1 MKFAGRKLLGQ
12 AMYDII
18 GLFGGL
24 SNFGARVLSSIV
36 DRKRSHVMMEQ
47 TKEYR
52 TLGLAIVISLILHL
66 VIGFSLAAFG
76 SAFTPALSLED
87 KPVELTIV
95 DLSTPPPRVPK
106 NPPFMET
113 APSKESAEKP
123 KEQTFESNANSIAAS
138 KLPATGDLPLP
149 TQDGKER
156 PIVNL
161 ETHDY
166 ALPTDGSKPQPEA
179 QSTIA
184 PKSKPAT
191 EAKTPPKAKASE
203 VPRSTTPAP
212 EQFAM
217 LKTIPPPPIKAPDE
231 REPSPPPVVA
241 ESAPPVAPRPKPDLA
256 SSNYQAQKEETRL
269 TGRLTNR
276 GPSSVN
282 AIGTPLG
289 RYQKAVSD
297 AIGSRW
303 YYYMNKK
310 MDLISIGTAHIEA
323 EVDGKGHVQNLRVV
337 SNNANEA
344 FANIC
349 LQSFQEAHIPPI
361 PPDLI
366 ATLPEGRMPV
376 DFSFTA
382 YTNQ

>member
-1 MKFAGRKLLGQ
+1 M
-12 AMYDII
+12 
-18 GLFGGL
+18 LF
-24 SNFGARVLSSIV
+24 RSS
-36 DRKRSHVMMEQ
+36 
-47 TKEYR
+47 
-52 TLGLAIVISLILHL
+52 A
-66 VIGFSLAAFG
+66 
-76 SAFTPALSLED
+76 
-87 KPVELTIV
+87 
-95 DLSTPPPRVPK
+95 
-106 NPPFMET
+106 
-113 APSKESAEKP
+113 KESVEKP

-149 TQDGKER
+149 SQDGKER
-156 PIVNL
+156 PAVNL

-166 ALPTDGSKPQPEA
+166 SLPTDGVKPQPESE
-179 QSTIA
+179 STVA
-184 PKSKPAT
+184 PESKPTPAT
-191 EAKTPPKAKASE
+191 KPPKPEPSPAPVSTPKP
-203 VPRSTTPAP
+203 VPVSTPEP

-217 LKTIPPPPIKAPDE
+217 LKSSPPPPIKAPDE
-231 REPSPPPVVA
+231 TEKPEVTA
-241 ESAPPVAPRPKPDLA
+241 SAPTAAPRPKPELAA
-256 SSNYQAQKEETRL
+256 SSYQAPKEQTRI
-269 TGRLTNR
+269 TGRLNNR

-282 AIGTPLG
+282 AVGTPLG

-303 YYYMNKK
+303 YYYMSKK
-310 MDLISIGTAHIEA
+310 MDLVSIGTAHIEA
-323 EVDGKGHVQNLRVV
+323 EVDAKGHVQKLRVV

-382 YTNQ
+382 YANQ

>member
-1 MKFAGRKLLGQ
+1 
-12 AMYDII
+12 
-18 GLFGGL
+18 
-24 SNFGARVLSSIV
+24 
-36 DRKRSHVMMEQ
+36 MMEQ
-47 TKEYR
+47 KKER
-52 TLGLAIVISLILHL
+52 RKLGLAILISLFLHL
-66 VIGFSLAAFG
+66 VVGFSLATFG
-76 SAFTPALSLED
+76 SAFTPTPPLED

-95 DLSTPPPRVPK
+95 DLSATPPPLVPK

-123 KEQTFESNANSIAAS
+123 REQTFESNANSIAAS
-138 KLPATGDLPLP
+138 KLPATGDAPLP

-156 PIVNL
+156 PYVNL
-161 ETHDY
+161 ETHQFS
-166 ALPTDGSKPQPEA
+166 LPTDGSKPRPDP
-179 QSTIA
+179 QSTVA
-184 PKSKPAT
+184 PESKPAP
-191 EAKTPPKAKASE
+191 APPKAKPSEAPAS
-203 VPRSTTPAP
+203 TPTAAPAATPEP
-212 EQFAM
+212 EQLAM
-217 LKTIPPPPIKAPDE
+217 LTSTPPPPIKAPDE
-231 REPSPPPVVA
+231 TEPSPFPDVA
-241 ESAPPVAPRPKPDLA
+241 ASTPASAPRPKPELAA
-256 SSNYQAQKEETRL
+256 SSYQAQKEETRI

-282 AIGTPLG
+282 AVGTPLG

-303 YYYMNKK
+303 YYYMNSK
-310 MDLISIGTAHIEA
+310 MDLASIGTANIQA
-323 EVDGKGHVQNLRVV
+323 EVDAQGHVQKLRVV

-376 DFSFTA
+376 DFFFTSYA
-382 YTNQ
+382 NQ

>member
-1 MKFAGRKLLGQ
+1 
-12 AMYDII
+12 
-18 GLFGGL
+18 
-24 SNFGARVLSSIV
+24 
-36 DRKRSHVMMEQ
+36 MMER
-47 TKEYR
+47 TKEHR
-52 TLGLAIVISLILHL
+52 TLGLAIVISLFLHL
-66 VIGFSLAAFG
+66 VVGYSLAAFG
-76 SAFTPALSLED
+76 SAFTPALPLEE

-95 DLSTPPPRVPK
+95 DLSATPPLVPK

-123 KEQTFESNANSIAAS
+123 QEQTFESNANSIAAS

-156 PIVNL
+156 PSMNL

-166 ALPTDGSKPQPEA
+166 SLPTDGSKPQPEP
-179 QSTIA
+179 QSTVA
-184 PKSKPAT
+184 PESKPAPKAT
-191 EAKTPPKAKASE
+191 TPPKARASE
-203 VPRSTTPAP
+203 APLSTPATTPEP
-212 EQFAM
+212 EQLAM

-231 REPSPPPVVA
+231 TEPSPPPVVA
-241 ESAPPVAPRPKPDLA
+241 ESAPPVAPRPKPELA
-256 SSNYQAQKEETRL
+256 ASNYQAQKEETRV

-276 GPSSVN
+276 GSSSVN

-310 MDLISIGTAHIEA
+310 MDLVSIGTAQIEA
-323 EVDGKGHVQNLRVV
+323 EVDAKGRVQNLRVV

-382 YTNQ
+382 YANQ

>member
-1 MKFAGRKLLGQ
+1 MK
-12 AMYDII
+12 
-18 GLFGGL
+18 
-24 SNFGARVLSSIV
+24 
-36 DRKRSHVMMEQ
+36 EQ
-47 TKEYR
+47 KKES
-52 TLGLAIVISLILHL
+52 GKVALAIFISLFVHFL
-66 VIGFSLAAFG
+66 VGFSLAAFG
-76 SAFTPALSLED
+76 SSSAPPPPLAD

-95 DLSTPPPRVPK
+95 DLSATPLPTAPK
-106 NPPFMET
+106 DPPFIET
-113 APSKESAEKP
+113 APEKESVEKP
-123 KEQTFESNANSIAAS
+123 KEQTFESNANSLAAS

-156 PIVNL
+156 PVVNL

-166 ALPTDGSKPQPEA
+166 SLPTEGSKPQREPPATVATEA
-179 QSTIA
+179 EPRA
-184 PKSKPAT
+184 PKSQPT
-191 EAKTPPKAKASE
+191 EAPVSTVAPASIPE
-203 VPRSTTPAP
+203 P
-212 EQFAM
+212 EQYAM
-217 LKTIPPPPIKAPDE
+217 LTSSPPPPIKAPDE
-231 REPSPPPVVA
+231 SDTTPPPA
-241 ESAPPVAPRPKPDLA
+241 TAASAPPVAPRPKPELAA
-256 SSNYQAQKEETRL
+256 SSYQAQKEQTRI
-269 TGRLTNR
+269 TGRLTTR

-282 AIGTPLG
+282 AVGTPLG

-310 MDLISIGTAHIEA
+310 MDLVSIGTAHVEA
-323 EVDGKGHVQNLRVV
+323 EVDARGHVQKLRIV

-349 LQSFQEAHIPPI
+349 LQSFQEARIPPI

-382 YTNQ
+382 YSNQ

>member
-1 MKFAGRKLLGQ
+1 
-12 AMYDII
+12 
-18 GLFGGL
+18 
-24 SNFGARVLSSIV
+24 
-36 DRKRSHVMMEQ
+36 MMEQ
-47 TKEYR
+47 TKER
-52 TLGLAIVISLILHL
+52 RKLGLAILISLFLHL
-66 VIGFSLAAFG
+66 AVGYSLAAFG
-76 SAFTPALSLED
+76 SVFTPTPPLED

-95 DLSTPPPRVPK
+95 DLSAPPPPSVPK
-106 NPPFMET
+106 NPPYMET
-113 APSKESAEKP
+113 APSRESAEKP

-149 TQDGKER
+149 TQDGKDR
-156 PIVNL
+156 PFANL
-161 ETHDY
+161 ETQQFS
-166 ALPTDGSKPQPEA
+166 LPTDGSKPQPET
-179 QSTIA
+179 QPTVA
-184 PKSKPAT
+184 PESKP
-191 EAKTPPKAKASE
+191 
-203 VPRSTTPAP
+203 TPAVTPAPSAKPSEAPTASPTAPPVATPEP

-217 LKTIPPPPIKAPDE
+217 LTATPPPPIKAPDE
-231 REPSPPPVVA
+231 VEPSPPPVVSA
-241 ESAPPVAPRPKPDLA
+241 SAPPPAPRPKPEVA
-256 SSNYQAQKEETRL
+256 ASNYQAQKQETRIS
-269 TGRLTNR
+269 GRLTTR

-282 AIGTPLG
+282 AVGTPLG

-303 YYYMNKK
+303 YYYMNSK

-323 EVDGKGHVQNLRVV
+323 EVDAEGHVQKLRVV

-382 YTNQ
+382 YANQ

>member
-1 MKFAGRKLLGQ
+1 
-12 AMYDII
+12 
-18 GLFGGL
+18 
-24 SNFGARVLSSIV
+24 
-36 DRKRSHVMMEQ
+36 MMEQ
-47 TKEYR
+47 TRESRKIA
-52 TLGLAIVISLILHL
+52 LAILISLFLHL
-66 VIGFSLAAFG
+66 LVGFSLAAFG
-76 SAFTPALSLED
+76 SAYAPTPPLEE

-95 DLSTPPPRVPK
+95 DLSATPPPSAPK
-106 NPPFMET
+106 DPPFMET
-113 APSKESAEKP
+113 APDKESAEKP

-149 TQDGKER
+149 SQDGKER
-156 PIVNL
+156 PAVNL

-166 ALPTDGSKPQPEA
+166 SLPTDGSKPQPEA
-179 QSTIA
+179 PTTVASEPAPPA
-184 PKSKPAT
+184 PKPQPSEAPASKPTVAP
-191 EAKTPPKAKASE
+191 AFTPE
-203 VPRSTTPAP
+203 P
-212 EQFAM
+212 EQYAM
-217 LKTIPPPPIKAPDE
+217 LKSSPPPPIKAPE
-231 REPSPPPVVA
+231 ETETSPPPDVA
-241 ESAPPVAPRPKPDLA
+241 ASAPPAAPRPKPELA
-256 SSNYQAQKEETRL
+256 TSSYQAQKEQTRI
-269 TGRLTNR
+269 TGRLTTR

-282 AIGTPLG
+282 AVGTPLG

-310 MDLISIGTAHIEA
+310 MDLVSIGTAHIEA
-323 EVDGKGHVQNLRVV
+323 EVDAQGHVQKLRVV

-376 DFSFTA
+376 DFAFTA
-382 YTNQ
+382 YSNQ

>member
-1 MKFAGRKLLGQ
+1 
-12 AMYDII
+12 
-18 GLFGGL
+18 
-24 SNFGARVLSSIV
+24 
-36 DRKRSHVMMEQ
+36 MMEQ
-47 TKEYR
+47 TKER
-52 TLGLAIVISLILHL
+52 RKLGLAILISLFLHL
-66 VIGFSLAAFG
+66 LVGFSLAAFG
-76 SAFTPALSLED
+76 SAFTPALPVED

-95 DLSTPPPRVPK
+95 DLSATPPPLAPK

-149 TQDGKER
+149 SQDGKER
-156 PIVNL
+156 PAVNL

-166 ALPTDGSKPQPEA
+166 SLPTDGSKPQPEP
-179 QSTIA
+179 QSTVA
-184 PKSKPAT
+184 PESKP
-191 EAKTPPKAKASE
+191 
-203 VPRSTTPAP
+203 TPAP
-212 EQFAM
+212 KPPKPEPSQAPLLTPTAAPVSTPEPEQLAM
-217 LKTIPPPPIKAPDE
+217 LRSTPPPPIKAPDE
-231 REPSPPPVVA
+231 TEPPPETA
-241 ESAPPVAPRPKPDLA
+241 ASAPTAAPRPKPELAA
-256 SSNYQAQKEETRL
+256 SSYQAQKEQTRITGQL
-269 TGRLTNR
+269 TTR

-282 AIGTPLG
+282 AVGTPLG

-310 MDLISIGTAHIEA
+310 MDLVSIGTAHLEA
-323 EVDGKGHVQNLRVV
+323 EVDAKGHVQKLRVV

-366 ATLPEGRMPV
+366 ATLPEGRMSV

-382 YTNQ
+382 YSNQ